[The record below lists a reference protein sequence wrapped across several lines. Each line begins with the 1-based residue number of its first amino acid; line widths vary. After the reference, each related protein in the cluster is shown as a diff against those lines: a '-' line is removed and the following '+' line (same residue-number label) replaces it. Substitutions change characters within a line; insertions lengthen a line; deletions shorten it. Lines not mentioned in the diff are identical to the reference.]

1 MSTPAEIER
10 VLPKMFTD
18 ESSLWVVIEK
28 LVAKGTSISLAASLE
43 IFLRF
48 LDVNAATLTDDDRH
62 RILDR
67 YEELI
72 AE

>member
-10 VLPKMFTD
+10 VLPDMLTD
-18 ESSLWVVIEK
+18 EASLWVVIEK
-28 LVAKGTSISLAASLE
+28 LVAKGTSLSLATSLE

-48 LDVNAATLTDDDRH
+48 LDVNAATLTDADRI